1 MPPPVDETG
10 GSTRRDPLLLL
21 AVAAA
26 LLVARVILGFTD
38 HTAAE
43 PGQSPFQMHGSFS
56 TGSTR
61 MTTPPDVPAGP
72 DMVQWRSIA
81 EGTTEGPRSG
91 RPILYDF
98 TAAWC
103 PPCRALNREVFAD
116 PASAAFINQHFTPVR
131 VLDRSREEGRNPPE
145 VEALQERYQITG
157 FPTLVVVHPGGDPPI
172 VLDGYGGKA
181 VTMGALEKAA
191 AAR

>member
-1 MPPPVDETG
+1 MPPPVDESSG

-21 AVAAA
+21 AVAGV
-26 LLVARVILGFTD
+26 LLAARVILGITD
-38 HTAAE
+38 HSAAE

-61 MTTPPDVPAGP
+61 MTSPPDVPAGP

-103 PPCRALNREVFAD
+103 GPCRALNHDVFSD
-116 PASAAFINQHFTPVR
+116 PPSAAFINEHFTPVR
-131 VLDRSREEGRNPPE
+131 VLDRSREEGQNPPE
-145 VEALQERYQITG
+145 VQALQERYQITG
-157 FPTLVVVHPGGDPPI
+157 FPTLVVVHPGADPI

-181 VTMGALEKAA
+181 VTMAALEKAV